1 MNKFSIAL
9 ATPAVF
15 IIADWAAHENEKG
28 YNTGLARALS
38 MLFIF
43 AALGVFL
50 KGQYDLGKKQK
61 NEADARAEAIRV
73 ILQKSIDKNLN
84 KGN

>member
-1 MNKFSIAL
+1 MNKFAIAL
-9 ATPAVF
+9 VTPAVF
-15 IIADWAAHENEKG
+15 IIADWAAHENDPG
-28 YNTGLARALS
+28 YDTGLARALS

-50 KGQYDLGKKQK
+50 KGQLDHCKKYE
-61 NEADARAEAIRV
+61 NEANARAEKMRV
-73 ILQKSIDKNLN
+73 ILQQSINKNLN